1 MILEFD
7 GIQFKY
13 TEEYLLTGIYMKAET
28 NKITGLLGRNG
39 SGKSTLLR
47 VAFGSLRSD
56 VISVRIDGTFIH
68 PPSFSNRIISYLPQD
83 GFLPSYLTVRE
94 VLKLYKIHPDLFV
107 ADFPEIPDSL
117 NKKKFEMSGG
127 TVRLLEN
134 LLILFSPS
142 PFCLFDEPFTGL
154 SPVMIERLVACMH
167 EEKKNKG
174 LIVTDHLYK
183 QVIAIAD
190 ELYLLLNGKTYV
202 INDPDDL
209 IRRGYILG

>member
-47 VAFGSLRSD
+47 IAFGSLPSD

-68 PPSFSNRIISYLPQD
+68 PPAFSNRKISYLPQD
-83 GFLPSYLTVRE
+83 SFLPSYLTVRE
-94 VLKLYKIHPDLFV
+94 VLKLYKIHPDRFV
-107 ADFPEIPDSL
+107 RDFPEIPDNL

-134 LLILFSPS
+134 LLILFSPAH
-142 PFCLFDEPFTGL
+142 FCFFDEPFTGL
-154 SPVMIERLVACMH
+154 SPVMTERLVACMH
-167 EEKKNKG
+167 EEKKKKG

-190 ELYLLLNGKTYV
+190 DLYLLLNGKTYV
-202 INDPDDL
+202 IKDPDDL